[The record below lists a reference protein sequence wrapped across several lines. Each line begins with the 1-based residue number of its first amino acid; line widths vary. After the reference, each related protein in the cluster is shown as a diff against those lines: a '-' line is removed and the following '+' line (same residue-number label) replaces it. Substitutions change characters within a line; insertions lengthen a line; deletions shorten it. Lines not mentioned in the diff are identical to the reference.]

1 MVFNEQILPSQLNVN
16 KLLSFTDSVIVLPI
30 AILLIIV
37 IVCGR
42 LSGIES
48 VHVYYFLL
56 INKKMKRK

>member
-16 KLLSFTDSVIVLPI
+16 TLLSFTDSVMVLPI

-48 VHVYYFLL
+48 V
-56 INKKMKRK
+56 